1 MMNHLQSVS
10 VTYHGRKV
18 GTLFAAGR
26 QNCQFE
32 YDKDWL
38 ADGFSISPLK
48 LPLKSGI
55 ITADYQP
62 FNGNF
67 GVFEVGER
75 KAHVA
80 RNPKKPGIEV
90 KVPAHGVVRFHA
102 GKEMRAA
109 TRSTE
114 K

>member
-1 MMNHLQSVS
+1 MQEKPIKKHNRNV
-10 VTYHGRKV
+10 RKRDLAVAV
-18 GTLFAAGR
+18 GKELGMPQMEVLAVIQKT
-26 QNCQFE
+26 FE
-32 YDKDWL
+32 V
-38 ADGFSISPLK
+38 IIQK
-48 LPLKSGI
+48 LGEGQTIELR
-55 ITADYQP
+55 
-62 FNGNF
+62 NF

-90 KVPAHGVVRFHA
+90 KVPAHGVVRFHP

-109 TRSTE
+109 TRGTE